1 MAFQDLYGSSCTVNI
16 ANPMDDKRV
25 PSFIRGTQTDY
36 DKVVARVPD
45 LYSLGYSATD
55 FTVTTGIMESA
66 MSMVLSDPIHDLI
79 QQYRPDAVVTAYPF
93 YQAPLVTL
101 LSGRHRFTPVYTV
114 VTDLVSLHRIWF
126 NRGVTGCFVPTEA
139 AAALAL
145 AAGIPEDRIYLTG
158 IPVNPAIALES
169 RGPQALRVELG
180 WDPDLPTILAVSSAR
195 VEHMLESLMVINHL
209 GFPLQLVVVAGGDD
223 RLYQAAQS
231 MEWHVPAYVYNYVDN
246 LPAMMHASDVVL
258 CKAGGLI
265 VTESLASGLPLIL
278 IHAIPGQET
287 GNAQYVVENGAGD
300 LVQNSLQLVE
310 AVAHLL
316 LDGQR
321 LLAERKA
328 TAKSLGR
335 PMAAF
340 DIARTIWRAV
350 TNPELAQEYALSRKG
365 HKDRSSREKRA
376 RRKGPSSRRRAEA

>member
-1 MAFQDLYGSSCTVNI
+1 
-16 ANPMDDKRV
+16 MDDKRV

-36 DKVVARVPD
+36 DKVVAHVPD

-66 MSMVLSDPIHDLI
+66 MSVVLSDPLHDLI
-79 QQYRPDAVVTAYPF
+79 MQYRPDAVITAYPF

-101 LSGRHRFTPVYTV
+101 LNNRRHFTPVYTV

-126 NRGVTGCFVPTEA
+126 NKGVTGCFVPTEA
-139 AAALAL
+139 AASLAL
-145 AAGIPEDRIYLTG
+145 AAGIPEDRIHLTG
-158 IPVNPAIALES
+158 IPVNPAIAMES
-169 RGPQALRVELG
+169 RDPQALRVELG
-180 WDPDLPTILAVSSAR
+180 WDATLPTILAVSSAR

-209 GFPLQLVVVAGGDD
+209 GFSLQLAVVAGGDE
-223 RLYQAAQS
+223 RLYQEARS
-231 MEWHVPAYVYNYVDN
+231 MEWHVPAHVYNYVDN
-246 LPAMMHASDVVL
+246 LPALMRASDVVL

-300 LVQNSLQLVE
+300 LVQNSLELVQS
-310 AVAHLL
+310 VAHLL

-328 TAKSLGR
+328 TARSLGR

-340 DIARTIWRAV
+340 DIARTVWQTL
-350 TNPELAQEYALSRKG
+350 TNPELAQEYALRKR
-365 HKDRSSREKRA
+365 DRKERSTREKRP
-376 RRKGPSSRRRAEA
+376 RRKGSSSKRRAET